1 MGEHIVTVV
10 DTRSAAM
17 GAGFAVLAA
26 ARSAAAGVGAD
37 AVAKTARE
45 IAAATRTFFVVDTL
59 EYLRRGGRIGS
70 AAAVLGSALAVK
82 PVLHVQDGKV
92 VPLEKVRTTARA
104 LNRLVQRAVEAA
116 GDGPV
121 SVAVHHLA
129 AAEKAE
135 RLAAELRERLPDLRE
150 LHVSELGAAI
160 GAHVGPGAVGI
171 VVAPFWQEPDR
182 GAERSGGSGRR
193 PGMGGDCPAAAVA
206 RLTVHSRT
214 WIHRS
219 SARTAA
225 RRGRLPSVPT
235 VRLSSRRSDDADI
248 IRARLRALL
257 AENDGPE
264 GGCPTTTSRGTRRG
278 GCLVPEDDWLG
289 RARGRT
295 SPTPGCRPGI
305 GRHRAPGRAVR
316 WDPGRPG
323 ARSLWVA
330 GLSLPCSWSAGPG

>member
-1 MGEHIVTVV
+1 VSVAVVTDSSAYLPDELLEGYGIHNVPLYVVLAGRSGREGWDISPEDVARELAVRGQRVSTSRPTPGDFVAAYRRALDEGAERLVSIHLSSELSGTWDAARLAASQVGEHIVTVI

-26 ARSAAAGVGAD
+26 ARSAASGADAD
-37 AVAKTARE
+37 AVAQTARE

-116 GDGPV
+116 GEGPV

-129 AAEKAE
+129 AADRAE
-135 RLAAELRERLPDLRE
+135 RLATELRERIPDLRE

-171 VVAPFWQEPDR
+171 VVAPFWQEP
-182 GAERSGGSGRR
+182 GE
-193 PGMGGDCPAAAVA
+193 
-206 RLTVHSRT
+206 H
-214 WIHRS
+214 
-219 SARTAA
+219 
-225 RRGRLPSVPT
+225 
-235 VRLSSRRSDDADI
+235 
-248 IRARLRALL
+248 
-257 AENDGPE
+257 
-264 GGCPTTTSRGTRRG
+264 
-278 GCLVPEDDWLG
+278 
-289 RARGRT
+289 
-295 SPTPGCRPGI
+295 
-305 GRHRAPGRAVR
+305 
-316 WDPGRPG
+316 
-323 ARSLWVA
+323 
-330 GLSLPCSWSAGPG
+330 